1 MASAVQPVIDIQFF
15 RKITLAI
22 ICSSTQD
29 DWYCSRMLELEL
41 ADEHVNWLSPEPPH
55 KISSRAFSKF

>member
-22 ICSSTQD
+22 IGLSMQD
-29 DWYCSRMLELEL
+29 DRYCSRMPELEL
-41 ADEHVNWLSPEPPH
+41 AGEHVNWLSPEPQH
-55 KISSRAFSKF
+55 KISFLAFSKF

>member
-22 ICSSTQD
+22 IGLSMQD
-29 DWYCSRMLELEL
+29 DRYCSRMPALEL

-55 KISSRAFSKF
+55 KISFLAFSKF